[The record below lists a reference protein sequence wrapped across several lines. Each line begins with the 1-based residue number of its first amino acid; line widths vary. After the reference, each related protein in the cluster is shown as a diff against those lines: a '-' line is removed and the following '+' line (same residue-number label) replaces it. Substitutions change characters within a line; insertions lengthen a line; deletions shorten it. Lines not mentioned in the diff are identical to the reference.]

1 MAKENETSSLT
12 PLRAT
17 RFAVSSI
24 VLCAVFLPPGPG
36 FAQSTQSS
44 ISSGT
49 SRYSSASSSQ
59 SYSGSSNA
67 QQSFPAG
74 NGAVDD
80 SDIANPSNDE
90 LISGIPSNSGQQAGT
105 STTAGATNQDPSDET
120 TGSILDEEIRRLNTR
135 EPAVDDRRAPRK
147 LEETLS
153 AQETAGIH
161 VGTFVLRPSVTQSI
175 NTETTKDGSTKET
188 RAFLE
193 TDAYA
198 TLTSDWALH
207 QLLIT
212 SQGTWQQNISGSGE
226 EQPAFDI
233 DGDLRLDLHDDT
245 VAHIKGGY
253 RFYREDTDD
262 PDAIADA
269 EQQSDVQEF
278 SAGASVERDFGI
290 LRGTAALDL
299 TRTIY
304 SDAVLSNGTRV
315 SLSDR
320 NQTSGTLRTRVGY
333 ELSPALIPFI
343 EASIGTTVYDETRD
357 SAGFARSGDSYGVIA
372 GVEIDLGE
380 KLKGEVGLGY
390 ETATFDDSRLDSI
403 DTATVDANLLWSPL
417 RGTDVRFDLSTS
429 IQPST
434 TAGQSGYISHV
445 LTTAITH
452 QLRANLQATV
462 LGGVTLRD
470 YPSGGSSDETVY
482 TASGGLTWNINRY
495 LDFTST
501 LGYELTT
508 RDVGADSQQWRAGV
522 GLKLK
527 R

>member
-1 MAKENETSSLT
+1 MAKERETSSLA
-12 PLRAT
+12 PLCAA

-24 VLCAVFLPPGPG
+24 ALFGLFLHPHPG
-36 FAQSTQSS
+36 FAQSARNSTG
-44 ISSGT
+44 SGT
-49 SRYSSASSSQ
+49 SGYSSASSSQ
-59 SYSGSSNA
+59 SNSSSSNA
-67 QQSFPAG
+67 QQLPA
-74 NGAVDD
+74 NGAVDG
-80 SDIANPSNDE
+80 SDIANPSADGM
-90 LISGIPSNSGQQAGT
+90 SGTPPSSNQQAGT
-105 STTAGATNQDPSDET
+105 TMATGTTDQDPSGET
-120 TGSILDEEIRRLNTR
+120 TGSILDEDIRRLNTR
-135 EPAVDDRRAPRK
+135 EPAIDDRRAPRK
-147 LEETLS
+147 PEENLS
-153 AQETAGIH
+153 GQETPGIRI
-161 VGTFVLRPSVTQSI
+161 GTFVLRPSVTQSI
-175 NTETTKDGSTKET
+175 NTETTKDGGTKET
-188 RAFLE
+188 RAFLQ
-193 TDAYA
+193 TDAHA

-207 QLLIT
+207 QLIVT
-212 SQGTWQQNISGSGE
+212 SEGTWQRNVSGTGE

-233 DGDLRLDLHDDT
+233 DGDLRLDLPDDT

-304 SDAVLSNGTRV
+304 SDAVLPNGTRI

-320 NQTSGTLRTRVGY
+320 DQTSGTFRARVGY
-333 ELSPALIPFI
+333 ELSPALIPFV
-343 EASIGTTVYDETRD
+343 EASVGKTVYDETRD
-357 SAGFARSGDSYGVIA
+357 SAGFARSGNSYGAKA
-372 GVEIDLGE
+372 GVEVDLGE
-380 KLKGEVGLGY
+380 KLRGEVGLGY

-403 DTATVDANLLWSPL
+403 NTATVDANLFWSPL

-445 LTTAITH
+445 LTTAVTH
-452 QLRANLQATV
+452 QLRDNLQATV

>member
-1 MAKENETSSLT
+1 M
-12 PLRAT
+12 
-17 RFAVSSI
+17 
-24 VLCAVFLPPGPG
+24 
-36 FAQSTQSS
+36 
-44 ISSGT
+44 
-49 SRYSSASSSQ
+49 
-59 SYSGSSNA
+59 
-67 QQSFPAG
+67 
-74 NGAVDD
+74 
-80 SDIANPSNDE
+80 
-90 LISGIPSNSGQQAGT
+90 
-105 STTAGATNQDPSDET
+105 
-120 TGSILDEEIRRLNTR
+120 
-135 EPAVDDRRAPRK
+135 
-147 LEETLS
+147 
-153 AQETAGIH
+153 
-161 VGTFVLRPSVTQSI
+161 LRPSVTQSI
-175 NTETTKDGSTKET
+175 NTETTKDGETKET
-188 RAFLE
+188 RAFLQ
-193 TDAYA
+193 TDAHA
-198 TLTSDWALH
+198 TLASDWALH
-207 QLLIT
+207 QLIVT
-212 SQGTWQQNISGSGE
+212 SEGTWQRNVSGTGE

-233 DGDLRLDLHDDT
+233 DGDLRLDLPDDT

-269 EQQSDVQEF
+269 EQQVGCTGSSQQ
-278 SAGASVERDFGI
+278 AHPVERDFGI

-304 SDAVLSNGTRV
+304 SDAVLSNGTRD
-315 SLSDR
+315 SGSSDR
-320 NQTSGTLRTRVGY
+320 DQTSGTFRTRVGY
-333 ELSPALIPFI
+333 ELSPALIPFV
-343 EASIGTTVYDETRD
+343 EASVGKTVYDETRD
-357 SAGFARSGDSYGVIA
+357 SAGFARSGNSYGAKA
-372 GVEIDLGE
+372 GVEVDLGE

-390 ETATFDDSRLDSI
+390 ETATFDDSRLDLI

-417 RGTDVRFDLSTS
+417 RGTEVRFDLSTS

-445 LTTAITH
+445 LTTAVTH
-452 QLRANLQATV
+452 QLRDNLQATV